1 MCLGKEN
8 ARRGIGALETCP
20 PLIKHFSFFLL
31 SSWVTV
37 AAFCSE
43 TRCLTA
49 VMPKTLVL
57 GYSYVAL
64 PPYGVPL
71 KLSRVCVAWEQKER
85 SLLLDPRFLSPLVP
99 LLPFCTRIQP
109 SPACACSHRCVQ
121 HSNPMFAG
129 GSSEKLV
136 FCGEARWRGS
146 QAKRLAAAFECNT
159 PQLANFS
166 QILAMVGNWEFSL
179 PFGFGYFQLPFT
191 GMMVDIMK
199 DACSMLTIKNDWP
212 SCITMGLFVLNDS
225 E

>member
-146 QAKRLAAAFECNT
+146 QAKDWQQHLNVTLLNLPTSVKYWLWWVTGSSACPLA
-159 PQLANFS
+159 LAIFS
-166 QILAMVGNWEFSL
+166 FPSLGWWLILWKMPAV
-179 PFGFGYFQLPFT
+179 
-191 GMMVDIMK
+191 
-199 DACSMLTIKNDWP
+199 CSP
-212 SCITMGLFVLNDS
+212 
-225 E
+225 